1 MRVIDTDPASVEK
14 CRLNDVPAFLENAIS
29 VHPRGDEGVVCF
41 NLILHHLVSDS
52 EEQTFQ
58 LQKKALELW
67 KNQKT
72 KLFVNEYIYDSYLK
86 NSSGWLIY
94 QITSSRFLSAIGLFF
109 SKFSS
114 SLRANT
120 FGVGVRF
127 RSHEEWKKMFREA
140 GFAVIGTALGAE
152 EQISMPR
159 RLLLIKSIRKD
170 SFLLEGNMIS

>member
-1 MRVIDTDPASVEK
+1 VRVIDTDPVSVEK
-14 CRLNDVPAFLENAIS
+14 CRLNDVPAFLESAFE

-52 EEQTFQ
+52 EEHTSQ

-67 KNQKT
+67 KDQKT
-72 KLFVNEYIYDSYLK
+72 KLFVNEYIYDSYLMHL
-86 NSSGWLIY
+86 SGWLIY
-94 QITSSRFLSAIGLFF
+94 QITNSRFLSAIGLFVSRF
-109 SKFSS
+109 AS

-127 RSHEEWKKMFREA
+127 RSHEEWKKKFREA
-140 GFAVIGTALGAE
+140 GFIVTGTVLGPE
-152 EQISMPR
+152 ERISLPL

-170 SFLLEGNMIS
+170 SFLLEGV